1 MKRLLTILL
10 ILAYAATVFAQDYAS
25 HYVAPKEPEVKAK
38 LEQWKDLKFG
48 MIIHWGLYAV
58 PGIVE
63 SWSICSEDEDWI
75 PRDSTI
81 PYDDYKQWY
90 WNLSKEFN
98 PVDFDPDQ
106 WASVARNAGMKYVVF
121 TTKHHDGFALF
132 DTKYSDFSIAKG
144 PFAKNSKADA
154 LKYVFE
160 VFRKQNMM
168 IGAYFSKP
176 DWHSQDYWWSRYAT
190 PNRHVN
196 YKIDQHPQRWE
207 NFKQYVHN
215 QIGEITSNYG
225 KVDILWLD
233 GGWVRP
239 PEEDIDMDKV
249 AKIARQNQPGILIVD
264 RTVGG
269 EYENYQTPEKQ
280 IPEKQLANPWETCV
294 PLSKDWG
301 YVPNA
306 KFKSAKEVIGMMMEI
321 VAKGGSLLLGIGP
334 TPQGLI
340 EPEVVKILE
349 EIGAWMKANGEA
361 IYNTRTLS
369 NYKADNLWFTT
380 SKDGKYVYALCPG
393 TRDAMLTWTG
403 NIPAKGAKMQL
414 LSGRGPVYYRVEN
427 GKVSVRLTYEL
438 SDSQRPFVLKFAV
451 DAPTYQDLNKNGR
464 CDVYENP
471 SQSVD
476 MRVED
481 LLQQMTTEE
490 KIGQLAMTMGWS
502 YYERNGQSVRL
513 TDKFEQ
519 DMGKKLIGGSW
530 AVMRADPW
538 TEKTID
544 NGLNPQ
550 LALSLSNAMQRWV
563 REHTRLGIPLFLTE
577 ECPHGHMAIGTTV
590 IPTGLGRASTFNKQL
605 ENDLG
610 KAVAKQTALQGAN
623 VAFGPV
629 VDVCRDPRWSRMEE
643 VYGEDPVLAAQM
655 GGAYARGLAS
665 AQLLPV
671 MKHLSAY
678 GVSEGGHNGAS
689 SHVGTRELLSQLS
702 LPFRQGPEVG
712 GVMTAYN
719 DIDGVPCSANK
730 WLIKNILR
738 HAWQFDGVVI
748 SDLYAINGLV
758 SSRMAA
764 DYKEAAVQA
773 LKAGVDIDLGASC
786 YTQPLMQALEEGLVS
801 ENELDEAVRHV
812 LRYKFKLG
820 LFDKS
825 YADFNLSDNE
835 KFKTGFAFDKLN
847 RQAATESV
855 VMLKNDG
862 LLPLSKD
869 VKRVAVI
876 GPNADNVYNMLGDYT
891 APQAEGSFIKLVGN
905 SIQVSLD
912 EQDGSVVTL
921 LQGIRNKVPDA
932 QVDYVKGCAIR
943 DMSWEEID
951 KAVEAARNAE
961 VVIVALGGSSARDF
975 QTNYMETGAAKTVN
989 NKVSDMESG
998 EGFDRATLD
1007 LMGYQQ
1013 QLLEALVATGKPV
1026 VLVMIQ
1032 GRPLDLSWANENV
1045 PAILN
1050 AWYPGAQGGN
1060 ALADIIFGDVNPS
1073 GKLPVSYP
1081 RSVGQLP
1088 VYYNVS
1094 NHRNN
1099 YTDESAQPLYPF
1111 GFGLSYTTFSFTDM
1125 NVTQRADS
1133 VTVSFNL
1140 TNTGDRNGAEVAQ
1153 LYFRQEKASVVRPE
1167 RQLIA
1172 FEKVFLKK
1180 GESKQV
1186 TIKLSKEDFSFM
1198 DEDGKL
1204 RFEPSKYTLMLGV
1217 SSQDIRLEKTITL
1230 D

>member
-1 MKRLLTILL
+1 MKKLMTCLLLLNLTI
-10 ILAYAATVFAQDYAS
+10 AVMAQDYAS
-25 HYVAPKEPEVKAK
+25 YYVAPKEPEVKAK
-38 LEQWKDLKFG
+38 LEEWKDLKFG

-98 PVDFDPDQ
+98 PVDFNPDQ
-106 WASVARNAGMKYVVF
+106 WASVARDAGMKYVVF

-144 PFAKNSKADA
+144 PFAQNPKADA
-154 LKYVFE
+154 LKFVFE
-160 VFRKQNMM
+160 AFRKQNMM

-207 NFKQYVHN
+207 NFKQFVYG
-215 QIGEITSNYG
+215 QIGEITQRYG
-225 KVDILWLD
+225 NVDILWLD

-239 PEEDIDMDKV
+239 PEEDINMETV
-249 AKIARQNQPGILIVD
+249 ARIVRQNQPGILIVD

-280 IPEKQLANPWETCV
+280 IPEKQLSHPWETCV

-321 VAKGGSLLLGIGP
+321 VAKGGSLLLGVGP

-349 EIGAWMKANGEA
+349 EIGAWMKLNGEA
-361 IYNTRTLS
+361 IYNTRCLD
-369 NYKADNLWFTT
+369 NYQAENLWFTT

-414 LSGRGPVYYRVEN
+414 LSGKGPVYYKVEN

-451 DAPTYQDLNKNGR
+451 DAPAYQDLNKNGR

-471 SQSVD
+471 SQSID

-481 LLQQMTTEE
+481 LLQQMTLEE
-490 KIGQLAMTMGWS
+490 KVGQLAMTMGWS
-502 YYERNGQSVRL
+502 YYEREGQNFRL

-519 DMGKKLIGGSW
+519 DMGQRLIGGSW

-538 TEKTID
+538 TQKNLD
-544 NGLNPQ
+544 NGLNPPMA
-550 LALSLSNAMQRWV
+550 LALSNAMQRWV
-563 REHTRLGIPLFLTE
+563 REHTRLGIPLFLAE
-577 ECPHGHMAIGTTV
+577 ECPHGHMGIGTTV
-590 IPTGLGRASTFNKQL
+590 IPTALGRASTFNKQL

-629 VDVCRDPRWSRMEE
+629 LDLSRDPRWSRMEE
-643 VYGEDPVLAAQM
+643 GYGEDPVLAAQM
-655 GGAYARGLAS
+655 GGAYARGLAFGGT
-665 AQLLPV
+665 LPV

-702 LPFRQGPEVG
+702 PPSRQGPEVG

-738 HAWQFDGVVI
+738 NAWQFDGVVI

-786 YTQPLMQALEEGLVS
+786 YTQPLMEALKEGLVS
-801 ENELDEAVRHV
+801 EKDLDEAVRHV

-825 YADFNLSDNE
+825 YADFKPSDSE
-835 KFKTGFAFDKLN
+835 KFKTGFTFDELN

-855 VMLKNDG
+855 VLLRNDESKP

-876 GPNADNVYNMLGDYT
+876 GPNADNIYNMLGDYT
-891 APQAEGSFIKLVGN
+891 APQAEG
-905 SIQVSLD
+905 
-912 EQDGSVVTL
+912 EVVTL
-921 LQGIRNKVPDA
+921 LQGIRNKLPNA
-932 QVDYVKGCAIR
+932 EIRYVKGCDIR
-943 DMSWEEID
+943 DMSWNEID
-951 KAVEAARNAE
+951 KAVATARWAE

-975 QTNYMETGAAKTVN
+975 RTSYKETGAADATAKT
-989 NKVSDMESG
+989 VSDMESG
-998 EGFDRATLD
+998 EGFDRATLS
-1007 LMGYQQ
+1007 LMGYQE
-1013 QLLEALVATGKPV
+1013 QLLEALVKTGQPV

-1032 GRPLDLSWANENV
+1032 GRPLDLSWADYTDV
-1045 PAILN
+1045 AILN

-1060 ALADIIFGDVNPS
+1060 ALADLIFGDANPS

-1088 VYYNVS
+1088 IYYNAS

-1125 NVTQRADS
+1125 NVSQQADS
-1133 VTVSFNL
+1133 VTVSFTL
-1140 TNTGDRNGAEVAQ
+1140 TNTGDRDGAEVAQ
-1153 LYFRQEKASVVRPE
+1153 LYLRQEHATVVRPE

-1180 GESKQV
+1180 GERQRL
-1186 TIKLSKEDFSFM
+1186 TMRLSKEDFSFM
-1198 DEDGKL
+1198 DEEGSL
-1204 RFEPSKYTLMLGV
+1204 RFEPSDYTLMLGS
-1217 SSQDIRLEKTITL
+1217 SSQDIHLEKTIAL

>member
-1 MKRLLTILL
+1 MKKLTVFLLMLL
-10 ILAYAATVFAQDYAS
+10 MTFNVFAQDYAS
-25 HYVAPKEPEVKAK
+25 NYVAPKEPEVKAK

-81 PYDDYKQWY
+81 PYDNYKQWY

-98 PVDFDPDQ
+98 PTDFDPDQ
-106 WASVARNAGMKYVVF
+106 WATVARDAGMRYVVF
-121 TTKHHDGFALF
+121 TTKHHDGFAMF

-144 PFAKNSKADA
+144 PFANHPKADA

-160 VFRKQNMM
+160 SFRKQNMM

-207 NFKQYVHN
+207 SYKRFIYN
-215 QIGEITSNYG
+215 QIEEITSRYG
-225 KVDILWLD
+225 QIDILWLD

-239 PEEDIDMDKV
+239 PEEDINMDRL
-249 AKIARQNQPGILIVD
+249 AAIARGNQPGMLMVD

-269 EYENYQTPEKQ
+269 IYENYQTPEKQ
-280 IPEKQLANPWETCV
+280 IPERQLSNPWETCV

-306 KFKSAKEVIGMMMEI
+306 KFKSAKEVIAMLMEI

-349 EIGAWMKANGEA
+349 EIGAWMKVNGEA

-369 NYKADNLWFTT
+369 HYQAENLWFTT

-393 TRDAMLTWTG
+393 LAGGKANPSWTG
-403 NIPAKGAKMQL
+403 HIPAKGTKMQL
-414 LSGRGPVYYRVEN
+414 LGSRGPVYYKVEN
-427 GKVSVRLTYEL
+427 GKVSVRLPYEL
-438 SDSQRPFVLKFAV
+438 SETGRPFVIKIEVAQPV
-451 DAPTYQDLNKNGR
+451 YNDLNKNGR
-464 CDVYENP
+464 CDVYEN
-471 SQSVD
+471 STQSIE

-481 LLQQMTTEE
+481 LLGQMTVDE
-490 KIGQLAMTMGWS
+490 KIGQLVMTMGWS
-502 YYERNGQSVRL
+502 YYEREGHSLRL
-513 TDKFEQ
+513 TAKFEQ
-519 DMGKKLIGGSW
+519 DMGQKLIGGSW

-538 TEKTID
+538 TQKTLD

-550 LALSLSNAMQRWV
+550 MALSLSNAMQRWV
-563 REHTRLGIPLFLTE
+563 REHTRLGIPLLLAE

-590 IPTGLGRASTFNKQL
+590 VPTALGRASSFNKQL
-605 ENDLG
+605 EFDLG
-610 KAVAKQTALQGAN
+610 QAVASQVSAQGAN

-629 VDVCRDPRWSRMEE
+629 LDISRDPRWSRMEE
-643 VYGEDPVLAAQM
+643 GYGEDPVLAAQL

-665 AQLLPV
+665 RQLLPV

-689 SHVGTRELLSQLS
+689 SHVGTRELLSVLS
-702 LPFRQGPEVG
+702 FPFRQGNETG
-712 GVMTAYN
+712 GIMTAYN
-719 DIDGVPCSANK
+719 DIDGIPCSANK

-738 HAWQFDGVVI
+738 DAWHFDGVVI

-764 DYKEAAVQA
+764 DYKEAAAQA
-773 LKAGVDIDLGASC
+773 LKAGVHIDLGGSC
-786 YTQPLMQALEEGLVS
+786 YASPLKQALQDGLVDES
-801 ENELDEAVRHV
+801 DLDDAVRSV
-812 LRYKFKLG
+812 LKYKFRLG
-820 LFDKS
+820 LFEKK
-825 YADFNLSDNE
+825 YIDFKPSDSE
-835 KFKTGFAFDKLN
+835 RFKEDFDFKALN

-855 VMLKNDG
+855 VLLKNEE
-862 LLPLSKD
+862 LLPLSKEL
-869 VKRVAVI
+869 KRVAVI
-876 GPNADNVYNMLGDYT
+876 GPNADNIYNMLGDYT
-891 APQAEGSFIKLVGN
+891 APQA
-905 SIQVSLD
+905 
-912 EQDGSVVTL
+912 DGQVVTI
-921 LQGIRNKVPDA
+921 LQGVRNKLPNA
-932 QVDYVKGCAIR
+932 QIDYVKGCAIR

-951 KAVEAARNAE
+951 KAVEVARKSE

-975 QTNYMETGAAKTVN
+975 KTSYKETGAADASAKT
-989 NKVSDMESG
+989 VSDMESG
-998 EGFDRATLD
+998 EGFDRATLT

-1013 QLLEALVATGKPV
+1013 QLLEALVSTGKPI

-1032 GRPLDLSWANENV
+1032 GRPLDLNWASDHV
-1045 PAILN
+1045 PAILC
-1050 AWYPGAQGGN
+1050 AWYPGAEGGN
-1060 ALADIIFGDVNPS
+1060 AVADLVFGDANPS
-1073 GKLPVSYP
+1073 GKLPLSYP

-1088 VYYNVS
+1088 VYYNTA
-1094 NHRNN
+1094 NPRHD
-1099 YTDESAQPLYPF
+1099 YTDDSAQPLYPF
-1111 GFGLSYTTFSFTDM
+1111 GFGLSYTTFSYANLSCAQQGDT
-1125 NVTQRADS
+1125 VL
-1133 VTVSFNL
+1133 VSFTL
-1140 TNTGDRNGAEVAQ
+1140 TNTGNMDGAEVVQ
-1153 LYFRQEKASVVRPE
+1153 LYMRQEKASVVRPE

-1180 GESKQV
+1180 GESRLV
-1186 TIKLSKEDFSFM
+1186 TMGLSKDDFSYM
-1198 DEDGKL
+1198 DVDGKL
-1204 RFEPSKYTLMLGV
+1204 KFEPSQYTLMLG
-1217 SSQDIRLEKTITL
+1217 SSCQDIHVETKLVL
-1230 D
+1230 P

>member
-1 MKRLLTILL
+1 MYMVIF
-10 ILAYAATVFAQDYAS
+10 AFAQDYAS
-25 HYVAPKEPEVKAK
+25 YYVAPKEPEVKAK

-90 WNLSKEFN
+90 WNLSKEFD
-98 PVDFDPDQ
+98 PMDFNPDQ
-106 WASVARNAGMKYVVF
+106 WASVARDAGMKYVVF

-144 PFAKNSKADA
+144 PFAQNPKADA
-154 LKYVFE
+154 LKFVFE
-160 VFRKQNMM
+160 AFRKQNMM

-196 YKIDQHPQRWE
+196 YKIDQHPQRWD
-207 NFKQYVHN
+207 NFKQYVYN
-215 QIGEITSNYG
+215 QIGEITSRYG
-225 KVDILWLD
+225 QVDILWLD

-239 PEEDIDMDKV
+239 PEEDINMDVV
-249 AKIARQNQPGILIVD
+249 AKIARQNQPGMLIVD

-269 EYENYQTPEKQ
+269 IYENYQTPEKQ
-280 IPEKQLANPWETCV
+280 IPDKQLANPWETCV

-301 YVPNA
+301 YIPNA
-306 KFKSAKEVIGMMMEI
+306 KFKSANEVIGMMMEI
-321 VAKGGSLLLGIGP
+321 VAKGGSLLLGVGP

-349 EIGAWMKANGEA
+349 EIGTWMKANGEA

-369 NYKADNLWFTT
+369 NYQADNLWFTT

-393 TRDAMLTWTG
+393 LSAGKSNPSWSGHL
-403 NIPAKGAKMQL
+403 PVKGTKIQL
-414 LSGRGPVYYRVEN
+414 LGSRGPVYYKVEN
-427 GKVSVRLTYEL
+427 GQVNLRLPYEL
-438 SDSQRPFVLKFAV
+438 SETGRPFVLKIEVERPA
-451 DAPTYQDLNKNGR
+451 YHDLNKNGR

-471 SQSVD
+471 SQSID

-481 LLQQMTTEE
+481 LLQQMTIEE

-502 YYERNGQSVRL
+502 HYEREGQNVRL

-519 DMGKKLIGGSW
+519 DMGQKLIGSSW

-538 TEKTID
+538 TQKTFD

-550 LALSLSNAMQRWV
+550 MALTASNAMQQWV
-563 REHTRLGIPLFLTE
+563 REHTRLGIPLFLAE

-590 IPTGLGRASTFNKQL
+590 IPTALGRASSFNKQL

-610 KAVAKQTALQGAN
+610 KAVAKQMALQGAN

-629 VDVCRDPRWSRMEE
+629 LDISRDPRWSRMEE
-643 VYGEDPVLAAQM
+643 GYGEDPVLAAQM
-655 GGAYARGLAS
+655 GGAYARGLVCGGT
-665 AQLLPV
+665 LPV

-689 SHVGTRELLSQLS
+689 SHVGIRELLSQLS
-702 LPFRQGPEVG
+702 LPFRQGAEVG

-719 DIDGVPCSANK
+719 DIDGVPCSANE

-738 HAWQFDGVVI
+738 GAWHFDGVVV

-764 DYKEAAVQA
+764 DYKEAAAQA

-786 YTQPLMQALEEGLVS
+786 YGQSLKQALQEGLV
-801 ENELDEAVRHV
+801 DEADLDNAVRAV
-812 LRYKFKLG
+812 LKQKFKLG

-825 YADFNLSDNE
+825 YADFKPSDNE
-835 KFKTGFAFDKLN
+835 KFKIGFAFDELN
-847 RQAATESV
+847 RKAATESV

-876 GPNADNVYNMLGDYT
+876 GPNADNIYNMLGDYT
-891 APQAEGSFIKLVGN
+891 APQAEG
-905 SIQVSLD
+905 
-912 EQDGSVVTL
+912 EVVTL
-921 LQGIRNKVPDA
+921 LQGIRNKVPNA

-951 KAVEAARNAE
+951 KAVAAAREAD

-975 QTNYMETGAAKTVN
+975 KTSYKETGAADASAKT
-989 NKVSDMESG
+989 VSDMESG
-998 EGFDRATLD
+998 EGFDRASLS
-1007 LMGYQQ
+1007 LMGYQE
-1013 QLLEALVATGKPV
+1013 QLLEALAPTGKPI

-1032 GRPLDLSWANENV
+1032 GRPLDLNWADDHV

-1050 AWYPGAQGGN
+1050 AWYPGTQGGN
-1060 ALADIIFGDVNPS
+1060 ALADIIFGDANPS

-1088 VYYNVS
+1088 VYYAVANA
-1094 NHRNN
+1094 RNG

-1111 GFGLSYTTFSFTDM
+1111 GFGLSYTTFSFADM
-1125 NVTQRADS
+1125 NVAQKVDS
-1133 VTVSFNL
+1133 VMVSFTL
-1140 TNTGDRNGAEVAQ
+1140 TNTGDRDGAEVTQ
-1153 LYFRQEKASVVRPE
+1153 LYLRQEHASVVRPE

-1180 GESKQV
+1180 GERQ
-1186 TIKLSKEDFSFM
+1186 TLTMKLSKEDFSFM
-1198 DEDGKL
+1198 DEEGRL
-1204 RFEPSKYTLMLGV
+1204 RFEPSEYTLMLGS
-1217 SSQDIRLEKTITL
+1217 SSQDIHLEKKITV

>member
-1 MKRLLTILL
+1 MKNLTICLLML
-10 ILAYAATVFAQDYAS
+10 ILSVSVMSQDYAS
-25 HYVAPKEPEVKAK
+25 YYVAPKEPEVKAK
-38 LEQWKDLKFG
+38 LETWKDLKFG

-81 PYDDYKQWY
+81 RYDDYKQWY

-106 WASVARNAGMKYVVF
+106 WAAVARDAGMKYVVF

-132 DTKYSDFSIAKG
+132 DTKYSDFSISKG
-144 PFAKNSKADA
+144 PFAKNPKADA

-160 VFRKQNMM
+160 AFRKQNMM

-176 DWHSQDYWWSRYAT
+176 DWHSQDYWWNRYAT

-207 NFKQYVHN
+207 NFKRFVYG
-215 QIGEITSNYG
+215 QIGEITLRYG

-239 PEEDIDMDKV
+239 PEEDINMDVV
-249 AKIARQNQPGILIVD
+249 ARIARQNQPGILIVD

-280 IPEKQLANPWETCV
+280 IPEKQLSNPWETCV

-349 EIGAWMKANGEA
+349 EIGAWMKLNGEA
-361 IYNTRTLS
+361 IYNTRCLA
-369 NYKADNLWFTT
+369 NYQAEDLWFTT

-393 TRDAMLTWTG
+393 TPSPTLSWTG
-403 NIPAKGAKMQL
+403 NFPAKGAKMQL
-414 LSGRGPVYYRVEN
+414 LSGKGPVYYKVED
-427 GKVSVRLTYEL
+427 GKVNVRLPYEL
-438 SDSQRPFVLKFAV
+438 SDSKRPFVIKFAV
-451 DAPTYQDLNKNGR
+451 EPPAYQDLNKNGR

-471 SQSVD
+471 SQSVE

-490 KIGQLAMTMGWS
+490 KIGQLAMTMGWT
-502 YYERNGQSVRL
+502 YYEREGQTFRL
-513 TDKFEQ
+513 TDKFEH
-519 DMGKKLIGGSW
+519 DMGQKLIGGSW

-538 TEKTID
+538 TQKTIE
-544 NGLNPQ
+544 NGLNPPMA
-550 LALSLSNAMQRWV
+550 LAVSNAMQQWV
-563 REHTRLGIPLFLTE
+563 REHTRLGIPLFLAE

-590 IPTGLGRASTFNKQL
+590 IPTGIGRASTFNKQL
-605 ENDLG
+605 EYDLG
-610 KAVAKQTALQGAN
+610 QAVSAQVSAQGAN

-629 VDVCRDPRWSRMEE
+629 LDVSRDPRWSRMEE
-643 VYGEDPVLAAQM
+643 GYGEDPMLAARM

-665 AQLLPV
+665 NGTLPV

-689 SHVGTRELLSQLS
+689 SHVGKRELLSVLS
-702 LPFRQGPEVG
+702 LPFRQGAGVG
-712 GVMTAYN
+712 GIMTAYN

-730 WLIKNILR
+730 WLIKNILQNTW
-738 HAWQFDGVVI
+738 HFDGVVI

-758 SSRMAA
+758 SSRVAA
-764 DYKEAAVQA
+764 DNKEAAAQA
-773 LKAGVDIDLGASC
+773 LKSGVHVDLGASC
-786 YTQPLMQALEEGLVS
+786 YSQPLAQALREGLVS
-801 ENELDEAVRHV
+801 EKELDDAVRAV
-812 LRYKFKLG
+812 LEQKFKLG
-820 LFDKS
+820 LFDKTYS
-825 YADFNLSDNE
+825 DFKLSDKE
-835 KFKTGFAFDKLN
+835 RFKTSSAFDALN

-869 VKRVAVI
+869 VKRVAVV

-891 APQAEGSFIKLVGN
+891 APQAEG
-905 SIQVSLD
+905 
-912 EQDGSVVTL
+912 EVVTL
-921 LQGIRNKVPDA
+921 LQGIKNKLPNA
-932 QVDYVKGCAIR
+932 QIDYVKACAIR

-951 KAVEAARNAE
+951 KAVAAAREAE

-975 QTNYMETGAAKTVN
+975 RTSYIETGAADATVRT
-989 NKVSDMESG
+989 VSDMESG
-998 EGFDRATLD
+998 EGFDRATLS

-1013 QLLEALVATGKPV
+1013 QLLEALAPTGKPI

-1032 GRPLDLSWANENV
+1032 GRPLDLNWADDYV

-1060 ALADIIFGDVNPS
+1060 ALADIIFGDANPS

-1088 VYYNVS
+1088 VYYNVA
-1094 NHRNN
+1094 NPRHN

-1111 GFGLSYTTFSFTDM
+1111 GFGLSYTTFSYTNMDVF
-1125 NVTQRADS
+1125 QKADS
-1133 VTVSFNL
+1133 VTVSFEL
-1140 TNTGDRNGAEVAQ
+1140 TNTGNQDGAEVAQ
-1153 LYFRQEKASVVRPE
+1153 LYLRQEKASVVRPE
-1167 RQLIA
+1167 RQLVS

-1180 GESKQV
+1180 GESEKV
-1186 TIKLSKEDFSFM
+1186 VIKLSKDDFSYM
-1198 DEDGKL
+1198 NEEGKL
-1204 RFEPSKYTLMLGV
+1204 SFEPSEYTLMLGA
-1217 SSQDIRLEKTITL
+1217 SSQDIRLEKTIAL
-1230 D
+1230 E

>member
-1 MKRLLTILL
+1 MKKILFS
-10 ILAYAATVFAQDYAS
+10 ILVMIVAFSAFAQDYAS
-25 HYVAPKEPEVKAK
+25 KYVAPTEPEVKEK

-81 PYDDYKQWY
+81 PYDEYKRWY

-98 PVDFDPDQ
+98 PVDFNPDQ
-106 WASVARNAGMKYVVF
+106 WASVAREAGMKYVVF
-121 TTKHHDGFALF
+121 TTKHHDGFAMF

-144 PFAKNSKADA
+144 PFASNPKADA

-160 VFRKQNMM
+160 AFRKQNMM

-176 DWHSQDYWWSRYAT
+176 DWHSQNYWWNHYGT

-196 YKIDQHPQRWE
+196 YEIAKHPQRWE
-207 NFKQYVHN
+207 GFKDFVYH
-215 QIGEITSNYG
+215 QIDEITSRYG
-225 KVDILWLD
+225 QVDILWLD

-239 PEEDIDMDKV
+239 PEEDINMDRV
-249 AKIARQNQPGILIVD
+249 AQIARTNQPGILMVD

-269 EYENYQTPEKQ
+269 VYENYQTPEKQ

-306 KFKSAKEVIGMMMEI
+306 KFKSAHEVIGMMMEI

-349 EIGAWMKANGEA
+349 EIGVWMKANGEA

-369 NYKADNLWFTT
+369 DYQADNLWFTT

-393 TRDAMLTWTG
+393 LSGGKSNPSWSG
-403 NIPAKGAKMQL
+403 HLPVKGTKIQL
-414 LSGRGPVYYRVEN
+414 LGSRGPVYYKIEN
-427 GKVSVRLTYEL
+427 GQVNVRLPYEL
-438 SDSQRPFVLKFAV
+438 SETGRPFVLKIQV
-451 DAPTYQDLNKNGR
+451 EQPKYYDLNKNGR

-471 SQSVD
+471 SQSVE

-481 LLQQMTTEE
+481 LLQQMTLDE

-502 YYERNGQSVRL
+502 YYDREGKSVRL

-519 DMGKKLIGGSW
+519 DMGQKLIGGSW

-538 TEKTID
+538 TQKTLD
-544 NGLNPQ
+544 NGLNPS
-550 LALSLSNAMQRWV
+550 LALSLSNTMQQWV
-563 REHTRLGIPLFLTE
+563 RQHTRLGIPLFLAE

-590 IPTGLGRASTFNKQL
+590 IPTALGRAASFNKQL
-605 ENDLG
+605 EYDLG
-610 KAVAKQTALQGAN
+610 QAVAAQTAAQGAN

-629 VDVCRDPRWSRMEE
+629 LDISRDPRWSRMEE
-643 VYGEDPVLAAQM
+643 GYGEDPVLAARM

-665 AQLLPV
+665 ANLLPV

-689 SHVGTRELLSQLS
+689 SHVGTRELLSVLS
-702 LPFRQGPEVG
+702 FPFRQGAEVG

-719 DIDGVPCSANK
+719 DIDGIPCSANE
-730 WLIKNILR
+730 WLIKHILR
-738 HAWQFDGVVI
+738 DTWGFDGVVI

-758 SSRMAA
+758 SSRVAA
-764 DYKEAAVQA
+764 DYKEAAAQS
-773 LKAGVDIDLGASC
+773 LQAGVQVDLGASC
-786 YTQPLMQALEEGLVS
+786 YASPLKQALQEQLVDGAA
-801 ENELDEAVRHV
+801 LDDAVRAV
-812 LRYKFKLG
+812 LKYKFKLG
-820 LFDKS
+820 LFDKDYTDS
-825 YADFNLSDNE
+825 KSLVGDF
-835 KFKTGFAFDKLN
+835 TALN

-855 VMLKNDG
+855 VMLKNEG

-891 APQAEGSFIKLVGN
+891 APQAEGA
-905 SIQVSLD
+905 
-912 EQDGSVVTL
+912 VVTL
-921 LQGIRNKVPDA
+921 LQGIRNKLPNA

-951 KAVEAARNAE
+951 KAVAAARNAD

-975 QTNYMETGAAKTVN
+975 KTSYKETGAADASAKT
-989 NKVSDMESG
+989 VSDMESG
-998 EGFDRATLD
+998 EGFDRASLS
-1007 LMGYQQ
+1007 LMGYQE
-1013 QLLEALVATGKPV
+1013 QLLEALASTGKPI

-1032 GRPLDLSWANENV
+1032 GRPLDLNWADDYV

-1060 ALADIIFGDVNPS
+1060 SLADIIFGDANPS

-1088 VYYNVS
+1088 VYYNAA

-1111 GFGLSYTTFSFTDM
+1111 GFGLSYTTFSFTAM
-1125 NVTQRADS
+1125 NVAPKADS
-1133 VTVSFNL
+1133 VTVSFTL
-1140 TNTGDRNGAEVAQ
+1140 TNTGDRDGAEVAQ
-1153 LYFRQEKASVVRPE
+1153 LYLRQEHASVVRPE

-1180 GESKQV
+1180 GETKTVTMSLSKDDLSYMDV
-1186 TIKLSKEDFSFM
+1186 EGKLS
-1198 DEDGKL
+1198 
-1204 RFEPSKYTLMLGV
+1204 FEPSRFTLMLGS

-1230 D
+1230 E

>member
-1 MKRLLTILL
+1 MKKLIVGFLMLL
-10 ILAYAATVFAQDYAS
+10 IMFNAFAQDYAS
-25 HYVAPKEPEVKAK
+25 YYVAPKEPDVKAK

-106 WASVARNAGMKYVVF
+106 WASVAREAGMKYVVF

-144 PFAKNSKADA
+144 PFAKNPKADA

-160 VFRKQNMM
+160 AFRKQNMM

-190 PNRHVN
+190 PDRHVN

-207 NFKQYVHN
+207 NFAQFVHN

-239 PEEDIDMDKV
+239 PEEDINMDVV

-306 KFKSAKEVIGMMMEI
+306 KFKSANEVIAMMMEI

-349 EIGAWMKANGEA
+349 EIGTWMKANGEA
-361 IYNTRTLS
+361 IYNTRCLAHYQDE
-369 NYKADNLWFTT
+369 NIWFTT

-393 TRDAMLTWTG
+393 LTDGKPNLSWTG
-403 NIPAKGAKMQL
+403 HLPAKGSKIQL
-414 LSGRGPVYYRVEN
+414 LGSRGPVYYKVEN
-427 GKVSVRLTYEL
+427 GKVNLRLPYEL
-438 SDSQRPFVLKFAV
+438 SETGRPFVLKIEVEHPA
-451 DAPTYQDLNKNGR
+451 YNDLNKNGR

-471 SQSVD
+471 TQSIE

-481 LLQQMTTEE
+481 LLQQMTLEE
-490 KIGQLAMTMGWS
+490 KVGQLAMTMGWS
-502 YYERNGQSVRL
+502 YYEREGQNFRL

-519 DMGKKLIGGSW
+519 DMGQRLIGGSW

-538 TEKTID
+538 TQKTLD
-544 NGLNPQ
+544 NGLNPSM
-550 LALSLSNAMQRWV
+550 ALEVSNAMQRWV
-563 REHTRLGIPLFLTE
+563 REHTRLGIPLFLAE

-590 IPTGLGRASTFNKQL
+590 IPTALGRASSFNKQL

-610 KAVAKQTALQGAN
+610 EAVAKQTALQGAN

-629 VDVCRDPRWSRMEE
+629 LDISRDPRWSRMEE
-643 VYGEDPVLAAQM
+643 GYGEDPVLAAQM
-655 GGAYARGLAS
+655 GGAYARGLVS
-665 AQLLPV
+665 GGTLPV

-719 DIDGVPCSANK
+719 DIDGVPCSANE

-738 HAWQFDGVVI
+738 GAWHFDGVVV

-764 DYKEAAVQA
+764 DYKEAAAQA

-786 YTQPLMQALEEGLVS
+786 YSQPLVQALKEGLVS
-801 ENELDEAVRHV
+801 EKELDEAVRHV
-812 LRYKFKLG
+812 LMYKFKLG

-825 YADFNLSDNE
+825 YADFKPSDNE
-835 KFKTGFAFDKLN
+835 KFKTDFTFDVLN

-855 VMLKNDG
+855 VLLRNDESIPV
-862 LLPLSKD
+862 LPLSKD

-876 GPNADNVYNMLGDYT
+876 GPNADNIYNMLGDYT
-891 APQAEGSFIKLVGN
+891 APQAAGE
-905 SIQVSLD
+905 
-912 EQDGSVVTL
+912 VVTL
-921 LQGIRNKVPDA
+921 LQGIRNKLPNA
-932 QVDYVKGCAIR
+932 EIRYVKGCAIR
-943 DMSWEEID
+943 DMLWEEID
-951 KAVEAARNAE
+951 KAVATARWAE

-975 QTNYMETGAAKTVN
+975 RTSYKETGAADATAQT
-989 NKVSDMESG
+989 VSDMESG
-998 EGFDRATLD
+998 EGFDRATLS
-1007 LMGYQQ
+1007 LMGYQE
-1013 QLLEALVATGKPV
+1013 QLMEALAKTGQPI

-1032 GRPLDLSWANENV
+1032 GRPLDLSWADYTDV
-1045 PAILN
+1045 AILN

-1060 ALADIIFGDVNPS
+1060 ALADLIFGDANPS

-1088 VYYNVS
+1088 IYYNAS

-1099 YTDESAQPLYPF
+1099 YTDESGQPLYPF

-1125 NVTQRADS
+1125 NVAQKTDS
-1133 VTVSFNL
+1133 VTVSFTL
-1140 TNTGDRNGAEVAQ
+1140 TNTGDRDGAEVAQ
-1153 LYFRQEKASVVRPE
+1153 LYLRQEKASVVRPE

-1172 FEKVFLKK
+1172 FEKVFLKR
-1180 GESKQV
+1180 GESKRV
-1186 TIKLSKEDFSFM
+1186 TMRLSKDDFSFM
-1198 DEDGKL
+1198 DIDGKL
-1204 RFEPSKYTLMLGV
+1204 KFEPSEYTLMLGS
-1217 SSQDIRLEKTITL
+1217 SSQNIHLEKKIIL

>member
-1 MKRLLTILL
+1 MKQYGMKKFLICFSIL
-10 ILAYAATVFAQDYAS
+10 ILAISAVAQDYAS
-25 HYVAPKEPEVKAK
+25 YYVAPKESEVKAK

-75 PRDSTI
+75 PRDSTMR
-81 PYDDYKQWY
+81 YSDYKQWY

-106 WASVARNAGMKYVVF
+106 WASVAHDAGMKYVVF

-144 PFAKNSKADA
+144 PFAQNPKADA

-160 VFRKQNMM
+160 AFRKQNMM

-176 DWHSQDYWWSRYAT
+176 DWHSQDYWWNRYAT

-196 YKIDQHPQRWE
+196 YKIDQHPYRWE
-207 NFKQYVHN
+207 NFKKFVYG
-215 QIGEITSNYG
+215 QIGEITQRYG
-225 KVDILWLD
+225 QVDILWLD

-239 PEEDIDMDKV
+239 PEEDINMKTV
-249 AKIARQNQPGILIVD
+249 ADIARKNQPGILIVD

-301 YVPNA
+301 YIPNA
-306 KFKSAKEVIGMMMEI
+306 KFKSANEVIGMMMEI
-321 VAKGGSLLLGIGP
+321 VAKGGSLLLGVGP

-349 EIGAWMKANGEA
+349 EIGAWMKLNGEA
-361 IYNTRTLS
+361 IYNTRCLA
-369 NYKADNLWFTT
+369 NYQAEDLWFTT

-393 TRDAMLTWTG
+393 TKSPTLTWTG

-414 LSGRGPVYYRVEN
+414 LSGKGPVYYKLDGDRVN
-427 GKVSVRLTYEL
+427 VRLPYEL
-438 SDSQRPFVLKFAV
+438 SDSKRPFVIKFAV
-451 DAPTYQDLNKNGR
+451 EQPVYFDLNKNGR

-471 SQSVD
+471 SQSVE

-502 YYERNGQSVRL
+502 YYEREGQSFRL

-519 DMGKKLIGGSW
+519 DMGQKLIGGSW

-538 TEKTID
+538 TQKTID
-544 NGLNPQ
+544 NGLNPPMA
-550 LALSLSNAMQRWV
+550 LAVSNAMQRWM
-563 REHTRLGIPLFLTE
+563 REHTRLGIPLFLAE

-590 IPTGLGRASTFNKQL
+590 IPTALGRASTFNKRL
-605 ENDLG
+605 ESDLG
-610 KAVAKQTALQGAN
+610 KAVAAQVAVQGAN

-629 VDVCRDPRWSRMEE
+629 LDISRDPRWSRMEE
-643 VYGEDPVLAAQM
+643 GYGEDPVLAAQM
-655 GGAYARGLAS
+655 GGAYARGLS
-665 AQLLPV
+665 SKGLLPV

-689 SHVGTRELLSQLS
+689 SHVGKQELLSVLS
-702 LPFRQGPEVG
+702 LPFRQGAEVG

-719 DIDGVPCSANK
+719 DIDGIPCSANK
-730 WLIKNILR
+730 WLLKDILR
-738 HAWQFDGVVI
+738 GKWDFHGVI
-748 SDLYAINGLV
+748 FSDLFAIDGLV
-758 SSRMAA
+758 NARVAA
-764 DYKEAAVQA
+764 DKKEAAAQA
-773 LKAGVDIDLGASC
+773 LKAGVNIDLGASC
-786 YTQPLMQALEEGLVS
+786 YAQPLQEAVKEGLVS
-801 ENELDEAVRHV
+801 EKELDDAVREV
-812 LRYKFKLG
+812 LEYKFKLG
-820 LFDKS
+820 LFDQS
-825 YADFNLSDNE
+825 YADFNPSDSE
-835 KFKTGFAFDKLN
+835 KFKSFAFNELN

-855 VMLKNDG
+855 VLLKNDG
-862 LLPLSKD
+862 LLPLSKE

-891 APQAEGSFIKLVGN
+891 APQA
-905 SIQVSLD
+905 
-912 EQDGSVVTL
+912 DGDVVTL
-921 LQGIRNKVPDA
+921 LQGVRNKLSNA
-932 QVDYVKGCAIR
+932 HVDYVKGCAIR
-943 DMSWEEID
+943 DTSWQEID
-951 KAVEAARNAE
+951 KAVMAAREAE
-961 VVIVALGGSSARDF
+961 VVILALGGSSARDF
-975 QTNYMETGAAKTVN
+975 QTSYLETGAAKVRID
-989 NKVSDMESG
+989 KVSDMESG
-998 EGFDRATLD
+998 EGFDRASLS

-1032 GRPLDLSWANENV
+1032 GRPLDLNWADAQV

-1060 ALADIIFGDVNPS
+1060 ALADLIFGDANPS
-1073 GKLPVSYP
+1073 GKLPFSYP

-1111 GFGLSYTTFSFTDM
+1111 GFGLSYTTFSYTDM
-1125 NVTQRADS
+1125 NVVQKADS
-1133 VTVSFNL
+1133 VMVSFTL
-1140 TNTGDRNGAEVAQ
+1140 TNTGDRDGAEVAQ
-1153 LYFRQEKASVVRPE
+1153 LYLRQEHTSVVRPE

-1172 FEKVFLKK
+1172 FEKIFLRK
-1180 GESKQV
+1180 GESRTV
-1186 TIKLSKEDFSFM
+1186 TMMLTKDDFSFM
-1198 DEDGKL
+1198 DDSGNL
-1204 RFEPSKYTLMLGV
+1204 RFEPSRFTLMLGA
-1217 SSQDIRLEKTITL
+1217 SSQDIRLQREL
-1230 D
+1230 DVK

>member
-1 MKRLLTILL
+1 MKKLMTCLLMLVLTI
-10 ILAYAATVFAQDYAS
+10 TVIAQDYAS
-25 HYVAPKEPEVKAK
+25 YYVAPKEPEVKAK
-38 LEQWKDLKFG
+38 LEEWKDLKFG

-81 PYDDYKQWY
+81 SYDDYKQWY

-98 PVDFDPDQ
+98 PVDFNPDQ

-144 PFAKNSKADA
+144 PFASNPKADA

-160 VFRKQNMM
+160 AFRKQNMM

-176 DWHSQDYWWSRYAT
+176 DWHSQDYWWNRYAT

-196 YKIDQHPQRWE
+196 YKIDQHPYRWE
-207 NFKQYVHN
+207 NFKNFVYG
-215 QIGEITSNYG
+215 QIGEITQRYG
-225 KVDILWLD
+225 QVDILWLD

-239 PEEDIDMDKV
+239 PEEDINMRIV
-249 AKIARQNQPGILIVD
+249 ADIARKNQPGILIVD

-280 IPEKQLANPWETCV
+280 IPEKQLSHPWETCV

-321 VAKGGSLLLGIGP
+321 VAKGGSLLLGVGP

-349 EIGAWMKANGEA
+349 EIGAWMKLNGEA
-361 IYNTRTLS
+361 IYNTRCLA
-369 NYKADNLWFTT
+369 NYQAEDLWFTT

-414 LSGRGPVYYRVEN
+414 LSGRGPVYYKVDN
-427 GKVSVRLTYEL
+427 GKVIVRLTYEL

-451 DAPTYQDLNKNGR
+451 EQPAYYDLNKNGR

-471 SQSVD
+471 SQSID

-481 LLQQMTTEE
+481 LLQQMTLEE
-490 KIGQLAMTMGWS
+490 KVGQLAMTMGWS
-502 YYERNGQSVRL
+502 YYEREGQSFRL

-519 DMGKKLIGGSW
+519 DKGQQLIGGSW

-538 TEKTID
+538 TQKTID
-544 NGLNPQ
+544 NGLNPPM
-550 LALSLSNAMQRWV
+550 ALPLSNAMQRWV
-563 REHTRLGIPLFLTE
+563 REHTRLGIPLFLAE

-590 IPTGLGRASTFNKQL
+590 IPTGIGRASTFNKQL
-605 ENDLG
+605 EHDLG
-610 KAVAKQTALQGAN
+610 KAVAFQAAAQGTN

-629 VDVCRDPRWSRMEE
+629 VDICRDPRWSRMEE
-643 VYGEDPVLAAQM
+643 GYGEDPVLAAQM
-655 GGAYARGLAS
+655 GNAYARGLAS
-665 AQLLPV
+665 KGLLPV

-689 SHVGTRELLSQLS
+689 SHVGTLELLSQLS
-702 LPFRQGPEVG
+702 RPFRQGPEVG

-719 DIDGVPCSANK
+719 DIDGIPCSANE

-738 HAWQFDGVVI
+738 NAWHFDGVVI

-764 DYKEAAVQA
+764 DYKEAAAQA
-773 LKAGVDIDLGASC
+773 LKAGVDIDLGGSC
-786 YTQPLMQALEEGLVS
+786 YAQPLMQALEEGLVS
-801 ENELDEAVRHV
+801 EKELDEAVRHV

-825 YADFNLSDNE
+825 YADKPSDYE
-835 KFKTGFAFDKLN
+835 KFKANFAFDELN

-855 VMLKNDG
+855 VMLRNDK

-869 VKRVAVI
+869 IKRVAVI
-876 GPNADNVYNMLGDYT
+876 GPNADNIYNMLGDYT
-891 APQAEGSFIKLVGN
+891 APQA
-905 SIQVSLD
+905 
-912 EQDGSVVTL
+912 DGEVVTL
-921 LQGIRNKVPDA
+921 LQSVKNKLPNTVI
-932 QVDYVKGCAIR
+932 DYVKGCSIR
-943 DMSWEEID
+943 DTSWQEID
-951 KAVEAARNAE
+951 KAVVAAHNAE

-975 QTNYMETGAAKTVN
+975 QTSYMETGAAKTVN
-989 NKVSDMESG
+989 DKVSDMESG

-1007 LMGYQQ
+1007 LMGYQR
-1013 QLLEALVATGKPV
+1013 QLLEELVATGKPI

-1032 GRPLDLSWANENV
+1032 GRPLNLNWADAHV

-1060 ALADIIFGDVNPS
+1060 ALADLIFGDANPS

-1088 VYYNVS
+1088 IYYNAA

-1125 NVTQRADS
+1125 NVTQQADS
-1133 VTVSFNL
+1133 VTVSFSL
-1140 TNTGDRNGAEVAQ
+1140 TNTGDRDGAEVAQ
-1153 LYFRQEKASVVRPE
+1153 LYLRQENASVARPE

-1186 TIKLSKEDFSFM
+1186 TIKLSREDFAFM
-1198 DEDGKL
+1198 DEEGRL
-1204 RFEPSKYTLMLGV
+1204 RLEPSKYTLLLGS
-1217 SSQDIRLEKTITL
+1217 SSQDILLQKII
-1230 D
+1230 DFQ

>member
-1 MKRLLTILL
+1 MKKILFS
-10 ILAYAATVFAQDYAS
+10 ILVMTVAFSAFAQDYAS
-25 HYVAPKEPEVKAK
+25 YYVAPKEPEVKAK

-98 PVDFDPDQ
+98 PVDFNPDQ
-106 WASVARNAGMKYVVF
+106 WASVARDAGMKYVVF

-144 PFAKNSKADA
+144 PFAKNPKADA

-160 VFRKQNMM
+160 AFRKQNMM

-196 YKIDQHPQRWE
+196 YKIDQHPQRWG
-207 NFKQYVHN
+207 NFKQFVYN
-215 QIGEITSNYG
+215 QIGEITSRYG
-225 KVDILWLD
+225 QVDILWLD

-239 PEEDIDMDKV
+239 PEEDINMDVV

-269 EYENYQTPEKQ
+269 IYENYQTPEKQ
-280 IPEKQLANPWETCV
+280 IPDKQLANPWETCV

-301 YVPNA
+301 YIPNA
-306 KFKSAKEVIGMMMEI
+306 KFKSANEVIGMMMEI
-321 VAKGGSLLLGIGP
+321 VAKGGSLLLGVGP

-340 EPEVVKILE
+340 EPEVVKILG
-349 EIGAWMKANGEA
+349 EIGSWMKANGEA

-369 NYKADNLWFTT
+369 DYQADNLWFTT

-393 TRDAMLTWTG
+393 LSGGKPNPSWRGHL
-403 NIPAKGAKMQL
+403 PAKGTKIQL
-414 LSGRGPVYYRVEN
+414 LGSRSPVFYKVEN
-427 GKVSVRLTYEL
+427 GQVNLRLPYEL
-438 SDSQRPFVLKFAV
+438 SETGRPFVLKIEVEQPA
-451 DAPTYQDLNKNGR
+451 YYDLNKNGR

-471 SQSVD
+471 SQSID

-481 LLQQMTTEE
+481 LLQQMTMEE

-502 YYERNGQSVRL
+502 YYEREGQNVRL

-519 DMGKKLIGGSW
+519 DMGQKLIGGSW

-538 TEKTID
+538 TQKTFD

-550 LALSLSNAMQRWV
+550 MALIASNAMQQWV
-563 REHTRLGIPLFLTE
+563 REHTRLGIPLFLAE

-590 IPTGLGRASTFNKQL
+590 IPTALGRASTFNKQL

-629 VDVCRDPRWSRMEE
+629 LDISRDPRWSRMEE
-643 VYGEDPVLAAQM
+643 GYGEDPVLAAQM
-655 GGAYARGLAS
+655 GGAYARGLAYGGV
-665 AQLLPV
+665 LPV

-702 LPFRQGPEVG
+702 LPFHQGPEVG

-719 DIDGVPCSANK
+719 DIDGVPCSANE

-738 HAWQFDGVVI
+738 GAWHFDGVVI

-764 DYKEAAVQA
+764 DYKEAAAQA

-786 YTQPLMQALEEGLVS
+786 YSQPLAQALKEGLVS
-801 ENELDEAVRHV
+801 EKDLDDAVRHV
-812 LRYKFKLG
+812 LRYKFKSG

-825 YADFNLSDNE
+825 YADFKPSDSE
-835 KFKTGFAFDKLN
+835 KFKTGFAFDELN

-891 APQAEGSFIKLVGN
+891 APQAEGK
-905 SIQVSLD
+905 
-912 EQDGSVVTL
+912 VVTL
-921 LQGIRNKVPDA
+921 LQGIRNKMPNA
-932 QVDYVKGCAIR
+932 QVDYVNGCAIR

-951 KAVEAARNAE
+951 KAVAAARNAD

-975 QTNYMETGAAKTVN
+975 KTSYKETGAADASAKT
-989 NKVSDMESG
+989 VSDMESG
-998 EGFDRATLD
+998 EGFDRASLS
-1007 LMGYQQ
+1007 LMGYQE
-1013 QLLEALVATGKPV
+1013 QLLEALAPTGKPI
-1026 VLVMIQ
+1026 VLVLIQ
-1032 GRPLDLSWANENV
+1032 GRPLDLNWADDYV

-1060 ALADIIFGDVNPS
+1060 ALADIIFGDANPS

-1088 VYYNVS
+1088 VYYAVANA
-1094 NHRNN
+1094 RNS

-1125 NVTQRADS
+1125 NVAQKTDS
-1133 VTVSFNL
+1133 VTVSFTL
-1140 TNTGDRNGAEVAQ
+1140 TNSGDRDGAEVAQ
-1153 LYFRQEKASVVRPE
+1153 LYLRQEQASVVRPE

-1180 GESKQV
+1180 GESKTV
-1186 TIKLSKEDFSFM
+1186 TMRLSKDDFSFM
-1198 DEDGKL
+1198 DIDGKL
-1204 RFEPSKYTLMLGV
+1204 KFEPSEYTLMLGS
-1217 SSQDIRLEKTITL
+1217 SSQNIHLEKKITL

>member
-1 MKRLLTILL
+1 MVMKKILFS
-10 ILAYAATVFAQDYAS
+10 ILVMIVAFSAFAQDYAS
-25 HYVAPKEPEVKAK
+25 YYVAPKEPEVKAK
-38 LEQWKDLKFG
+38 LEEWKDLKFG

-81 PYDDYKQWY
+81 PYDNYKQWY

-98 PVDFDPDQ
+98 PVDFNPDQ
-106 WASVARNAGMKYVVF
+106 WASVARDAGMKYVVF
-121 TTKHHDGFALF
+121 TTKHHDGFAMF

-144 PFAKNSKADA
+144 PFAKNPKADA

-160 VFRKQNMM
+160 AFRKQNMM

-207 NFKQYVHN
+207 NFKQFVYN
-215 QIGEITSNYG
+215 QIGEITSRYG
-225 KVDILWLD
+225 QVDILWLD

-239 PEEDIDMDKV
+239 PEEDINMDVV

-269 EYENYQTPEKQ
+269 IYENYQTPEKQ
-280 IPEKQLANPWETCV
+280 IPDKQLANPWETCV

-301 YVPNA
+301 YIPNA
-306 KFKSAKEVIGMMMEI
+306 KFKSANEVIGMMMEI
-321 VAKGGSLLLGIGP
+321 VAKGGSLLLGVGP

-340 EPEVVKILE
+340 EPEVVKILN
-349 EIGAWMKANGEA
+349 EIGVWMKANGEA

-369 NYKADNLWFTT
+369 DYQAENLWFTT
-380 SKDGKYVYALCPG
+380 SKNGKYVYALCPG
-393 TRDAMLTWTG
+393 LSAGKSNPSWSGHL
-403 NIPAKGAKMQL
+403 PAKGTKIQL
-414 LSGRGPVYYRVEN
+414 LGSRGPVYYKVEN
-427 GKVSVRLTYEL
+427 GQVNLRLPYEL
-438 SDSQRPFVLKFAV
+438 SETGRPFVLKIEVEQPA
-451 DAPTYQDLNKNGR
+451 YHDLNKNGR

-471 SQSVD
+471 SQNID
-476 MRVED
+476 MRVEN
-481 LLQQMTTEE
+481 LLQQMTVEE

-502 YYERNGQSVRL
+502 YYEREGKSVRL
-513 TDKFEQ
+513 TDQFEH
-519 DMGKKLIGGSW
+519 DMGQKLIGGSW

-538 TEKTID
+538 TQKTFD

-550 LALSLSNAMQRWV
+550 MALTASNAMQQWV
-563 REHTRLGIPLFLTE
+563 REHTRLGIPLFLAE

-590 IPTGLGRASTFNKQL
+590 IPTALGRASTFNKQL

-610 KAVAKQTALQGAN
+610 KAVAQQTAMQGAN
-623 VAFGPV
+623 MAFGPV
-629 VDVCRDPRWSRMEE
+629 LDISRDPRWSRMEE
-643 VYGEDPVLAAQM
+643 GYGEDPVLAAQM
-655 GGAYARGLAS
+655 GGAYARGLAYGGM
-665 AQLLPV
+665 LPV

-702 LPFRQGPEVG
+702 FPFRQGPVVG

-719 DIDGVPCSANK
+719 DIDGVPCSTNK

-738 HAWQFDGVVI
+738 GVWHFDGVVI

-758 SSRMAA
+758 SSRLAA
-764 DYKEAAVQA
+764 DYKEAAAQA

-786 YTQPLMQALEEGLVS
+786 YSQPLVQALKDGLVS
-801 ENELDEAVRHV
+801 EKDLDEAVRHV

-825 YADFNLSDNE
+825 YTDFKPSDSE
-835 KFKTGFAFDKLN
+835 KFKTGFAFDELN
-847 RQAATESV
+847 RRAAAESV
-855 VMLKNDG
+855 VLLQNDG

-876 GPNADNVYNMLGDYT
+876 GPNADNIYNMLGDYT
-891 APQAEGSFIKLVGN
+891 APQAEG
-905 SIQVSLD
+905 
-912 EQDGSVVTL
+912 EVVTL
-921 LQGIRNKVPDA
+921 LQGIRNKVPNA
-932 QVDYVKGCAIR
+932 KVEYVKGCAIR

-951 KAVEAARNAE
+951 KAVAAAREAD

-975 QTNYMETGAAKTVN
+975 KTSYKETGAADASAKT
-989 NKVSDMESG
+989 VSDMESG
-998 EGFDRATLD
+998 EGFDRASLS
-1007 LMGYQQ
+1007 LMGYQE
-1013 QLLEALVATGKPV
+1013 QLLEALAETVKPI

-1032 GRPLDLSWANENV
+1032 GRPLDLNGADDFV

-1060 ALADIIFGDVNPS
+1060 ALADIIFGDANPS
-1073 GKLPVSYP
+1073 GKLPVTYP

-1088 VYYNVS
+1088 VYYAVANA
-1094 NHRNN
+1094 RNS

-1125 NVTQRADS
+1125 NVAQKADS
-1133 VTVSFNL
+1133 VTVSFTL
-1140 TNTGDRNGAEVAQ
+1140 TNTGERDGAEVAQ
-1153 LYFRQEKASVVRPE
+1153 LYFRQEHASMVRPE

-1180 GESKQV
+1180 GESKIV
-1186 TIKLSKEDFSFM
+1186 TMRLSKDDFSIM
-1198 DEDGKL
+1198 DEEGKL
-1204 RFEPSKYTLMLGV
+1204 RFEPAEYTLMLGS
-1217 SSQDIRLEKTITL
+1217 SSQDIHLEKKIAL